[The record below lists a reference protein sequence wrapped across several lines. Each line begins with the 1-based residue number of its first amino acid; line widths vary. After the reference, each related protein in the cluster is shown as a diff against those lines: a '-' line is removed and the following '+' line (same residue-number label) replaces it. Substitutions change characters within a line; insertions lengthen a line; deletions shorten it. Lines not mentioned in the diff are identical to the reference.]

1 MEAGAK
7 RVVPLNVSGAWHS
20 ALMEPA
26 VAQFAAAI
34 EKTAFQKPQITVI
47 SNVDAQPYE
56 SVDQI
61 KRNLVRSIVDEVRWH
76 DAAVKLLETGCD
88 LVVEF
93 GANPVLG
100 PLIRRLPDAP
110 AVFNVSD
117 AASVEKLR
125 TKIGRAR
132 QRMKFKGNVALI
144 TGASRGIGRAIAVD
158 LARDGADVAL
168 VGRDMGALEETAIA
182 CRDARSETNALVLT
196 ADVAD
201 QSAVE
206 DAVGKTVKQF
216 GRLDFAISN
225 AGQTLDTLLLRLQS
239 EALDQHFAVNLK
251 SAFYLCAA
259 VARPMMKARSGSIVL
274 MSSIV
279 GLSGNAGQSAYA
291 ASKAGLLGLTKSL
304 AKELGSRNIRVNAVA
319 PGFIETAMTQKVP
332 EAAKE
337 SLLKST
343 ALGRAGK
350 PEDVSGVVSFL
361 CSQAAGYMT
370 GQTLVVDGGILM

>member
-1 MEAGAK
+1 MRFK
-7 RVVPLNVSGAWHS
+7 
-20 ALMEPA
+20 
-26 VAQFAAAI
+26 
-34 EKTAFQKPQITVI
+34 
-47 SNVDAQPYE
+47 
-56 SVDQI
+56 DQ
-61 KRNLVRSIVDEVRWH
+61 
-76 DAAVKLLETGCD
+76 
-88 LVVEF
+88 
-93 GANPVLG
+93 
-100 PLIRRLPDAP
+100 
-110 AVFNVSD
+110 
-117 AASVEKLR
+117 
-125 TKIGRAR
+125 
-132 QRMKFKGNVALI
+132 VALI

-158 LARDGADVAL
+158 LAKDGADVAL
-168 VGRDMGALEETAIA
+168 IARDVAALEETAAACKAARGDAKTSIIA
-182 CRDARSETNALVLT
+182 

-206 DAVGKTVKQF
+206 NAVAETLKEF

-225 AGQTLDTLLLRLQS
+225 AGQTLDQLLLRLQAD
-239 EALDQHFAVNLK
+239 ALDQHFAINLK
-251 SAFYLCAA
+251 SAFYLCGA

-279 GLSGNAGQSAYA
+279 GITGNAGQSAYA
-291 ASKAGLLGLTKSL
+291 ASKAALLGLTKSL

-319 PGFIETAMTQKVP
+319 PGFIETAMTQKMP

-343 ALGRAGK
+343 ALGRTGK